1 MILPVLYRQAE
12 ANRKATHVGIDHPDV
27 YRKRRVDLDAV
38 NRFPLEV
45 SYQFNSRGFR
55 GPEWPTDLPAL
66 QDAIWVIGSSYA
78 MSVGLP
84 EEYMLSLR
92 IKQHLNEH
100 AIDAS
105 AGGVSNEWIRD
116 RSQYVINSLHPK
128 EMVIHWTLL
137 HVRDDLDR
145 LNRELEQQW
154 QNYYQAIKDPSWP
167 AVTRDHIKH
176 LPAHILSELEQSDDY
191 YRSLYL
197 SDDDRINLVLRVS
210 IAEGVPVLLE
220 CVRDMERT
228 KQNTRIYHVLP
239 PITEETAP
247 YYADLERDI
256 KNISPDVILVPTVD
270 RIDLARDQYHYGPV
284 SSRNLVNNL
293 IDTMKKYQSV

>member
-1 MILPVLYRQAE
+1 MILPILYRQAE
-12 ANRKATHVGIDHPDV
+12 VNKKATHIGIDHPEV
-27 YRKRRVDLDAV
+27 YRKRKVDLDAV
-38 NRFPLEV
+38 ARFPLEI

-55 GPEWPTDLPAL
+55 GPEWPSDVKSLTES
-66 QDAIWVIGSSYA
+66 IWVIGSSYA

-92 IKQHLNEH
+92 IKEHLNES

-116 RSQYVINSLHPK
+116 RAQYIIDTLHP
-128 EMVIHWTLL
+128 EELVIHWTLL
-137 HVRDDLDR
+137 HVRDDIDR

-167 AVTRDHIKH
+167 AVSRDHISS
-176 LPAHILSELEQSDDY
+176 LPNNILDELQSSDDY
-191 YRSLYL
+191 YRSLCL

-210 IAEGVPVLLE
+210 IAEGTPILFE
-220 CVRDMERT
+220 CIKHIEQH
-228 KQNTRIYHVLP
+228 KQNTRVYHVLP
-239 PITEETAP
+239 PITEETDP
-247 YYADLERDI
+247 YYPDLEHSI
-256 KNISPDVILVPTVD
+256 TNISPGVILVPTVK
-270 RIDLARDQYHYGPV
+270 RVDLARDQYHYGPI

-293 IDTMKKYQSV
+293 IDTMKKYQSS